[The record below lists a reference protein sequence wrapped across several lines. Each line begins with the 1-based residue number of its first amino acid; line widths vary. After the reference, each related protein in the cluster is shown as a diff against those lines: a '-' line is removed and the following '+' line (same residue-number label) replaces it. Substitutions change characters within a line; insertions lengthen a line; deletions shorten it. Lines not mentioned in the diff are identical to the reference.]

1 MVPQTTHKST
11 LSYAHTHTHTQTY
24 KDTISVSGW
33 AIKSTLKEIGV
44 QLCRLIIRFT
54 GLGFIYSFWFL
65 YWYFLVFSL
74 CWFFLFLF
82 ICFTQVVSGALLCV
96 HRRAAGWNALQFP
109 RAQRHL
115 TVYCPRNR
123 IANVNPLDLVNYKLQ
138 SIYCIYIYWYIK
150 VKRHTERYV
159 QWREEIWS
167 YFELQKMRELLQ
179 WTKILWANFPVQTE
193 MFTEQLW
200 ECTWG
205 CLCVCVCACAWA
217 CVYVCAGVNDC
228 GLNAHAERFNWHFPV
243 LPCDILQCVRCN
255 AELQLWAVDTF
266 VSVSEKHLRKI
277 CHRNA

>member
-11 LSYAHTHTHTQTY
+11 LSYTHTHTHTQTY

-74 CWFFLFLF
+74 CCFLFLFLF

-179 WTKILWANFPVQTE
+179 WTKNPLSQFPSTNRNVYWTTVGVY
-193 MFTEQLW
+193 MGVGV
-200 ECTWG
+200 CV
-205 CLCVCVCACAWA
+205 CLCVCVSMCL
-217 CVYVCAGVNDC
+217 CVC
-228 GLNAHAERFNWHFPV
+228 GRER
-243 LPCDILQCVRCN
+243 
-255 AELQLWAVDTF
+255 LWAQCTCWT
-266 VSVSEKHLRKI
+266 I
-277 CHRNA
+277 